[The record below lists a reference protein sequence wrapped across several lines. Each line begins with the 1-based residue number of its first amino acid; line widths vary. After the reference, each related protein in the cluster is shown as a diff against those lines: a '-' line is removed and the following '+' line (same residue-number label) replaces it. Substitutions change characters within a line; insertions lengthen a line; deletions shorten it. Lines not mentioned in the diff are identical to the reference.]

1 MIGCKSPSIV
11 FFFFWYEN
19 PYAKFSS
26 GFEGLDENA
35 PTWSNDHKP
44 FWGKE

>member
-1 MIGCKSPSIV
+1 MIGCKAPSI

-35 PTWSNDHKP
+35 LTWSM
-44 FWGKE
+44 

>member
-1 MIGCKSPSIV
+1 MIGCKAPSIV
-11 FFFFWYEN
+11 FFFFFFFWYEN

-35 PTWSNDHKP
+35 PTWSM
-44 FWGKE
+44 